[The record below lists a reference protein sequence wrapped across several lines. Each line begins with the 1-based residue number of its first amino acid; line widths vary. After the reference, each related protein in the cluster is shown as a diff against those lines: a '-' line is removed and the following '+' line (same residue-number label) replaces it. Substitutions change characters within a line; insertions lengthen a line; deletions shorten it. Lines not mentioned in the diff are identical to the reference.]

1 MTNTM
6 TIKLKPSMMSRLEQ
20 KTKELKINTD
30 ALINKALE
38 DYFYFERL
46 KNIREELRGEAK
58 KHGFENEE
66 DIFNAIS

>member
-58 KHGFENEE
+58 KNGFENEE